1 MYHNLETESE
11 SGSVVSDSLQP
22 HIIHGILQ
30 ARILE
35 WVAFPFPWGSSQPT
49 EPPGKNTSEGETNIW
64 TRKNSVNETF
74 KGEKLSSNK
83 GEETDILT
91 HEGTNPLGFE
101 GTGGLQNTETV
112 EMNILK

>member
-1 MYHNLETESE
+1 M
-11 SGSVVSDSLQP
+11 
-22 HIIHGILQ
+22 
-30 ARILE
+30 
-35 WVAFPFPWGSSQPT
+35 
-49 EPPGKNTSEGETNIW
+49 
-64 TRKNSVNETF
+64 NETF

>member
-1 MYHNLETESE
+1 MDCSPL
-11 SGSVVSDSLQP
+11 
-22 HIIHGILQ
+22 
-30 ARILE
+30 
-35 WVAFPFPWGSSQPT
+35 GSSVYGIFLGKNTGVGCHFLFQRIFLT
-49 EPPGKNTSEGETNIW
+49 QGSNLGLLYCRQSEPPGKNTSEGETNIW

-112 EMNILK
+112 EMNIFN